1 MKLRD
6 DSDGS
11 PLLSTGGMIAAAAAI
26 FALVWVFEFFDTTR
40 QAIRTAPRL
49 I

>member
-1 MKLRD
+1 MTLRD
-6 DSDGS
+6 DAA
-11 PLLSTGGMIAAAAAI
+11 PMLSTGGMLIAVLGV